1 MFTRNVDNT
10 FRWRDLILRV
20 VTLAIILDLVLV
32 SLTVT
37 LSASAA
43 GSIPTSGNQDSPH
56 LESTHHTASQPISQ
70 VMNEPVTETDAMAE
84 TEASPEPKAKLMELT
99 QTSDK
104 NGELDISL
112 TGEAQVVNQILTAE
126 GQSSHGEVDE
136 DEGAPEETLNLGSE
150 SMLASSLTELSE
162 VIIGEDAGPVPS
174 ASSGNASADLIEK
187 HLIVL
192 LTGGLRGIKTYVDPE
207 SDQILIT
214 GTVSQPL
221 AAAVTDAISNGI
233 IYTDGT
239 PPEWGLDIHVVG
251 RPTRPDAI
259 KSWSASFHTNLGEIL
274 PEESHSFALR
284 SPELE
289 IEDQDIID
297 LTVSVTVNGA
307 TVSRASAHT
316 VARAY
321 EDRPPMPSA
330 EANWWNQQP
339 EGGWLDSDM
348 VRVDY
353 WYALTRS
360 GRPTR

>member
-56 LESTHHTASQPISQ
+56 LESTPHTASQPINRL
-70 VMNEPVTETDAMAE
+70 MNEPVTETDAMTE
-84 TEASPEPKAKLMELT
+84 TEALPEPKATLIPAT
-99 QTSDK
+99 Y
-104 NGELDISL
+104 GV
-112 TGEAQVVNQILTAE
+112 TGAGVAQLINQILTAE

-150 SMLASSLTELSE
+150 SMLASSLAELSE

-187 HLIVL
+187 HVIVL

-251 RPTRPDAI
+251 RPTRPAGI
-259 KSWSASFHTNLGEIL
+259 KSWSASFHTNLG
-274 PEESHSFALR
+274 R
-284 SPELE
+284 SS
-289 IEDQDIID
+289 QKK
-297 LTVSVTVNGA
+297 A
-307 TVSRASAHT
+307 TYSPCV
-316 VARAY
+316 
-321 EDRPPMPSA
+321 PQ
-330 EANWWNQQP
+330 NW
-339 EGGWLDSDM
+339 
-348 VRVDY
+348 R
-353 WYALTRS
+353 
-360 GRPTR
+360 

>member
-56 LESTHHTASQPISQ
+56 LESTPHTASQPINRL
-70 VMNEPVTETDAMAE
+70 MNEPVTETDAMTE
-84 TEASPEPKAKLMELT
+84 TEAPPEPKATLIPAT
-99 QTSDK
+99 Y
-104 NGELDISL
+104 GV
-112 TGEAQVVNQILTAE
+112 TGAGVAQLINQILTAE

-150 SMLASSLTELSE
+150 SMLASSLTDLSE

-174 ASSGNASADLIEK
+174 VSSGNASADLIEK
-187 HLIVL
+187 HVIVL

-221 AAAVTDAISNGI
+221 VAAVTDAISNGI

-251 RPTRPDAI
+251 RPTRPAAI

>member
-84 TEASPEPKAKLMELT
+84 TEAPTEPKATLIPAT
-99 QTSDK
+99 Y
-104 NGELDISL
+104 GV
-112 TGEAQVVNQILTAE
+112 TGAGVAQVVNQILTAE

-150 SMLASSLTELSE
+150 SMPASSPTEPSE

-174 ASSGNASADLIEK
+174 VSSGNASADLIEK
-187 HLIVL
+187 HVIVL

-207 SDQILIT
+207 SDQIFIT

-251 RPTRPDAI
+251 RPTRPAGI

-297 LTVSVTVNGA
+297 LTVSVTVNGE

-353 WYALTRS
+353 WYALSRS

>member
-70 VMNEPVTETDAMAE
+70 VMNEPVTETDAMTE
-84 TEASPEPKAKLMELT
+84 TEAPPEPKATLIPAT
-99 QTSDK
+99 Y
-104 NGELDISL
+104 GV
-112 TGEAQVVNQILTAE
+112 TGAGVAQLINQILTAE

-150 SMLASSLTELSE
+150 SMFASSLTELSE

-174 ASSGNASADLIEK
+174 VSSGNASADLIEK
-187 HLIVL
+187 HVIVL

-251 RPTRPDAI
+251 RPTRPAGI

>member
-1 MFTRNVDNT
+1 MGIIR
-10 FRWRDLILRV
+10 RERSLRC
-20 VTLAIILDLVLV
+20 
-32 SLTVT
+32 
-37 LSASAA
+37 
-43 GSIPTSGNQDSPH
+43 G
-56 LESTHHTASQPISQ
+56 
-70 VMNEPVTETDAMAE
+70 
-84 TEASPEPKAKLMELT
+84 
-99 QTSDK
+99 
-104 NGELDISL
+104 
-112 TGEAQVVNQILTAE
+112 
-126 GQSSHGEVDE
+126 
-136 DEGAPEETLNLGSE
+136 
-150 SMLASSLTELSE
+150 SLTELSE

-174 ASSGNASADLIEK
+174 VSSGNASADLIEK

-297 LTVSVTVNGA
+297 LTVSVTVNGE

-348 VRVDY
+348 ARVDY

>member
-56 LESTHHTASQPISQ
+56 LESTPHTASQPISQ
-70 VMNEPVTETDAMAE
+70 LMNEPVTETDAMTE
-84 TEASPEPKAKLMELT
+84 TEAPPEPKATLIPAT
-99 QTSDK
+99 Y
-104 NGELDISL
+104 GV
-112 TGEAQVVNQILTAE
+112 TGAGVAQLINQILTAE

-150 SMLASSLTELSE
+150 SMLTSSLTELSD

-174 ASSGNASADLIEK
+174 VSSGNASADLIEK
-187 HLIVL
+187 HVIVL

-297 LTVSVTVNGA
+297 LTVSVTVNGE

>member
-20 VTLAIILDLVLV
+20 VTLAIILDLLLV
-32 SLTVT
+32 SLTIT

-56 LESTHHTASQPISQ
+56 LESTPHTASQPISQ
-70 VMNEPVTETDAMAE
+70 LMNEPVTETDAMTE
-84 TEASPEPKAKLMELT
+84 TEPPPQPKATLIPAT
-99 QTSDK
+99 Y
-104 NGELDISL
+104 GV
-112 TGEAQVVNQILTAE
+112 TGAGVAQLINQILTAE

-162 VIIGEDAGPVPS
+162 VIIGEDSGPVPS
-174 ASSGNASADLIEK
+174 VSSSNASADPIEK
-187 HLIVL
+187 HVIVL

-207 SDQILIT
+207 SDQIFIT

-221 AAAVTDAISNGI
+221 AEAVTDAISNGI
-233 IYTDGT
+233 IYADGT

-289 IEDQDIID
+289 IENQDIID

-321 EDRPPMPSA
+321 EDRLPMPSA

-339 EGGWLDSDM
+339 EEGWPDSDM

-353 WYALTRS
+353 WYALTKS

>member
-1 MFTRNVDNT
+1 MGIIR
-10 FRWRDLILRV
+10 RERSLRC
-20 VTLAIILDLVLV
+20 
-32 SLTVT
+32 
-37 LSASAA
+37 
-43 GSIPTSGNQDSPH
+43 G
-56 LESTHHTASQPISQ
+56 
-70 VMNEPVTETDAMAE
+70 
-84 TEASPEPKAKLMELT
+84 
-99 QTSDK
+99 
-104 NGELDISL
+104 
-112 TGEAQVVNQILTAE
+112 
-126 GQSSHGEVDE
+126 
-136 DEGAPEETLNLGSE
+136 
-150 SMLASSLTELSE
+150 SLTELSE

-174 ASSGNASADLIEK
+174 ASSGNASADLIGK
-187 HLIVL
+187 HVIVL

-207 SDQILIT
+207 SDHIFIT

-251 RPTRPDAI
+251 RPTRPAGI

>member
-37 LSASAA
+37 LSASAV

-56 LESTHHTASQPISQ
+56 LESTPHTASQPINRL
-70 VMNEPVTETDAMAE
+70 MNEPVTETDAMTE
-84 TEASPEPKAKLMELT
+84 TEAPPEPKATLIPAT
-99 QTSDK
+99 YGVT
-104 NGELDISL
+104 GA
-112 TGEAQVVNQILTAE
+112 GEAQVVNQILTAE

-150 SMLASSLTELSE
+150 SMPASSPTEPLE
-162 VIIGEDAGPVPS
+162 VIIGEDAGPASSV
-174 ASSGNASADLIEK
+174 SSGNASADLIEK

-221 AAAVTDAISNGI
+221 VAAVTDAISNGI

-239 PPEWGLDIHVVG
+239 PPEWGLDIDVVG
-251 RPTRPDAI
+251 TPTRPTGI
-259 KSWSASFHTNLGEIL
+259 ESWSASFHTNLGEIL
-274 PEESHSFALR
+274 PGESHSFALR

-289 IEDQDIID
+289 IENQDIID
-297 LTVSVTVNGA
+297 LTVNVTVNGA

-316 VARAY
+316 VAWAY

-330 EANWWNQQP
+330 ADANWWNQQP
-339 EGGWLDSDM
+339 EEGWLDSDM
-348 VRVDY
+348 VRLDY
-353 WYALTRS
+353 WYDLMKS

>member
-1 MFTRNVDNT
+1 MGIIR
-10 FRWRDLILRV
+10 RERSLRC
-20 VTLAIILDLVLV
+20 
-32 SLTVT
+32 
-37 LSASAA
+37 
-43 GSIPTSGNQDSPH
+43 G
-56 LESTHHTASQPISQ
+56 
-70 VMNEPVTETDAMAE
+70 
-84 TEASPEPKAKLMELT
+84 
-99 QTSDK
+99 
-104 NGELDISL
+104 
-112 TGEAQVVNQILTAE
+112 
-126 GQSSHGEVDE
+126 
-136 DEGAPEETLNLGSE
+136 
-150 SMLASSLTELSE
+150 SLTELSE

-187 HLIVL
+187 HVIVL